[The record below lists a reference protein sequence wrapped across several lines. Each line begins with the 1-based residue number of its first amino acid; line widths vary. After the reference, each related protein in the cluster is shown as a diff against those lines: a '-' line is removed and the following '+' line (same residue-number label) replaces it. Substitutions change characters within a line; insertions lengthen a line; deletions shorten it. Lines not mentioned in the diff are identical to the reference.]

1 MYKKQI
7 VLILIALS
15 ATFIFDNVRAASTLD
30 SLEQVLARLPDSAR
44 LIKLNDLAYQN
55 PDDYSYK
62 IYAEKLLKE
71 AKQQKNNK
79 YLGNAYFLLIKYHY
93 SHDIDSMRLLLKEAE
108 PVFLNGNNLE
118 YFFRTKTWNI
128 YTYEQQE
135 NDERVFSEAKLI
147 NKLSEQLN
155 YPEGKEMVDQ
165 AIAHYYSSKKL
176 FKEAF
181 NLYEDVYKRME
192 ARNSSPIKRINIIR
206 QILNHRGDEIDV
218 NKRIYY
224 LQKLKTYIDECQENN
239 ITQLDKENPLYYI
252 KYLYH
257 RSYLFVAYDLG
268 DTALMRS
275 HLQEAEYMTQEY
287 PIKNQ
292 ATVLMR
298 LKAHYYILSKQYTK
312 AIDLY
317 NEMIKDISP
326 KRNRQYLIDLLYEQ
340 ADMYHKIGKD
350 DLAISQYK
358 KCISLNDS
366 LRRSEYL
373 DELAKMQIQH
383 QEDKKALKIKELQL
397 KVSHNTLWELGAL
410 LIISLLTCTFFGY
423 IIYSRKKRNRF
434 LRKAKERA
442 EESDRMK
449 SAFLSNINHE
459 IRTPLNA
466 IIGFSEIL
474 IDEEDEEQ
482 RRQYVNIIRENNGML
497 QQLID
502 GILSISNIESG
513 TISFKFT
520 NFSLSELMKEIRH
533 IAPTKIPGTTNIE
546 YSQGPDK
553 KIKADRSYLGQAL
566 INLLL
571 FSASRAPKG
580 NIRFG
585 YKIKDDTVSFFIQN
599 TDLEI
604 SQEEISLLLDYRLLL
619 QRWTKGVGMGVNLEL
634 AATKTLV
641 KRMGGDLELVSRS
654 GQGMVIY
661 LIIPLK
667 PHNSQQM
674 IPPSNVLSMH
684 KGIMLEF
691 HLIKLLA

>member
-71 AKQQKNNK
+71 AEQQKNNK

-326 KRNRQYLIDLLYEQ
+326 KHNRQYLIDLLYEQ

-546 YSQGPDK
+546 YSKGPDK

-654 GQGMVIY
+654 RQGMVIY

-667 PHNSQQM
+667 PHNSQQ
-674 IPPSNVLSMH
+674 
-684 KGIMLEF
+684 
-691 HLIKLLA
+691 

>member
-15 ATFIFDNVRAASTLD
+15 TTFIFDNVRAASTLD

-71 AKQQKNNK
+71 AEQQKNNK

-118 YFFRTKTWNI
+118 YFFRTKTWII

-326 KRNRQYLIDLLYEQ
+326 KHNRQYLIDLLYEQ

-654 GQGMVIY
+654 RQGKVIY

-667 PHNSQQM
+667 PHNSQQ
-674 IPPSNVLSMH
+674 
-684 KGIMLEF
+684 
-691 HLIKLLA
+691 

>member
-30 SLEQVLARLPDSAR
+30 SLEQVLARLPDRAR

-71 AKQQKNNK
+71 AEQQKNNK

-326 KRNRQYLIDLLYEQ
+326 KHNRQYLIDLLYEQ

-654 GQGMVIY
+654 RQGMVIY

-667 PHNSQQM
+667 PHNSQQ
-674 IPPSNVLSMH
+674 
-684 KGIMLEF
+684 
-691 HLIKLLA
+691 

>member
-15 ATFIFDNVRAASTLD
+15 TTFIFDNVRAASTLD

-71 AKQQKNNK
+71 AEQQKNNK

-317 NEMIKDISP
+317 NEMIKDIPP
-326 KRNRQYLIDLLYEQ
+326 KHNRQYLIDLLYEQ

-654 GQGMVIY
+654 RQGMVIY

-667 PHNSQQM
+667 PHNSQQ
-674 IPPSNVLSMH
+674 
-684 KGIMLEF
+684 
-691 HLIKLLA
+691 

>member
-15 ATFIFDNVRAASTLD
+15 TTFIFDNVRAASTLD

-55 PDDYSYK
+55 PDDYSNK

-71 AKQQKNNK
+71 AEQQKNNK

-147 NKLSEQLN
+147 NKLSEHLN

-326 KRNRQYLIDLLYEQ
+326 KHNRQYLIDLLYEQ

-423 IIYSRKKRNRF
+423 IIYSRKKRNMF
-434 LRKAKERA
+434 LR
-442 EESDRMK
+442 
-449 SAFLSNINHE
+449 
-459 IRTPLNA
+459 
-466 IIGFSEIL
+466 
-474 IDEEDEEQ
+474 
-482 RRQYVNIIRENNGML
+482 
-497 QQLID
+497 
-502 GILSISNIESG
+502 
-513 TISFKFT
+513 
-520 NFSLSELMKEIRH
+520 
-533 IAPTKIPGTTNIE
+533 
-546 YSQGPDK
+546 
-553 KIKADRSYLGQAL
+553 
-566 INLLL
+566 
-571 FSASRAPKG
+571 
-580 NIRFG
+580 
-585 YKIKDDTVSFFIQN
+585 
-599 TDLEI
+599 
-604 SQEEISLLLDYRLLL
+604 
-619 QRWTKGVGMGVNLEL
+619 
-634 AATKTLV
+634 
-641 KRMGGDLELVSRS
+641 
-654 GQGMVIY
+654 
-661 LIIPLK
+661 
-667 PHNSQQM
+667 
-674 IPPSNVLSMH
+674 
-684 KGIMLEF
+684 
-691 HLIKLLA
+691 

>member
-15 ATFIFDNVRAASTLD
+15 TTFIFDNVRAASTLD

-71 AKQQKNNK
+71 AEQQKNNK

-326 KRNRQYLIDLLYEQ
+326 KHNRQYLIDLLYEQ

-571 FSASRAPKG
+571 FSASQAPKG

-654 GQGMVIY
+654 RQGMVIY

-667 PHNSQQM
+667 PHNSQQ
-674 IPPSNVLSMH
+674 
-684 KGIMLEF
+684 
-691 HLIKLLA
+691 

>member
-71 AKQQKNNK
+71 AEQQKNNK

-326 KRNRQYLIDLLYEQ
+326 KHNRQYLIDLLYEQ

-619 QRWTKGVGMGVNLEL
+619 PRWTKGVGMGVNLEL

-654 GQGMVIY
+654 RQGMVIY

-667 PHNSQQM
+667 PHNSQQ
-674 IPPSNVLSMH
+674 
-684 KGIMLEF
+684 
-691 HLIKLLA
+691 

>member
-15 ATFIFDNVRAASTLD
+15 TTFIFDNVRAASTLD

-71 AKQQKNNK
+71 AEQQKNNK

-192 ARNSSPIKRINIIR
+192 ARNSPPIKRINIIR

-326 KRNRQYLIDLLYEQ
+326 KHNRQYLIDLLYEQ

-654 GQGMVIY
+654 RQGMVIY

-667 PHNSQQM
+667 PHNSQQ
-674 IPPSNVLSMH
+674 
-684 KGIMLEF
+684 
-691 HLIKLLA
+691 

>member
-71 AKQQKNNK
+71 AEQQKNNK

-326 KRNRQYLIDLLYEQ
+326 KHNRQYLIDLLYEQ

-397 KVSHNTLWELGAL
+397 KVPHNTLWELGAL

-654 GQGMVIY
+654 RQGMVIY

-667 PHNSQQM
+667 PHNSQQ
-674 IPPSNVLSMH
+674 
-684 KGIMLEF
+684 
-691 HLIKLLA
+691 

>member
-71 AKQQKNNK
+71 AEQQKNNK

-326 KRNRQYLIDLLYEQ
+326 KHNRQYLIDLLYEQ

-604 SQEEISLLLDYRLLL
+604 SQEEISLLLDYRILL

-654 GQGMVIY
+654 RQGMVIY

-667 PHNSQQM
+667 PHNSQQ
-674 IPPSNVLSMH
+674 
-684 KGIMLEF
+684 
-691 HLIKLLA
+691 

>member
-15 ATFIFDNVRAASTLD
+15 TTFIFDNVRAASTLD

-71 AKQQKNNK
+71 AEQQKNNK

-326 KRNRQYLIDLLYEQ
+326 KHNRQYLIDLLYEQ

-497 QQLID
+497 QLLID

-654 GQGMVIY
+654 RQGMVIY

-667 PHNSQQM
+667 PHNSQQ
-674 IPPSNVLSMH
+674 
-684 KGIMLEF
+684 
-691 HLIKLLA
+691 

>member
-15 ATFIFDNVRAASTLD
+15 TTFIFDNVRAASTLD

-71 AKQQKNNK
+71 AEQQKNNK

-326 KRNRQYLIDLLYEQ
+326 KHNRQYLIDLLYEQ

-410 LIISLLTCTFFGY
+410 LIISLLSCTFFGY

-654 GQGMVIY
+654 RQGMVIY

-667 PHNSQQM
+667 PHNSQQ
-674 IPPSNVLSMH
+674 
-684 KGIMLEF
+684 
-691 HLIKLLA
+691 

>member
-1 MYKKQI
+1 M
-7 VLILIALS
+7 
-15 ATFIFDNVRAASTLD
+15 
-30 SLEQVLARLPDSAR
+30 
-44 LIKLNDLAYQN
+44 
-55 PDDYSYK
+55 
-62 IYAEKLLKE
+62 
-71 AKQQKNNK
+71 
-79 YLGNAYFLLIKYHY
+79 
-93 SHDIDSMRLLLKEAE
+93 
-108 PVFLNGNNLE
+108 
-118 YFFRTKTWNI
+118 
-128 YTYEQQE
+128 
-135 NDERVFSEAKLI
+135 
-147 NKLSEQLN
+147 
-155 YPEGKEMVDQ
+155 
-165 AIAHYYSSKKL
+165 
-176 FKEAF
+176 
-181 NLYEDVYKRME
+181 
-192 ARNSSPIKRINIIR
+192 
-206 QILNHRGDEIDV
+206 
-218 NKRIYY
+218 
-224 LQKLKTYIDECQENN
+224 
-239 ITQLDKENPLYYI
+239 
-252 KYLYH
+252 
-257 RSYLFVAYDLG
+257 
-268 DTALMRS
+268 
-275 HLQEAEYMTQEY
+275 
-287 PIKNQ
+287 IKNI
-292 ATVLMR
+292 R
-298 LKAHYYILSKQYTK
+298 
-312 AIDLY
+312 
-317 NEMIKDISP
+317 P
-326 KRNRQYLIDLLYEQ
+326 KLNRQYLIDLLYEQ

-397 KVSHNTLWELGAL
+397 KVSHNNLWKLGTL

-585 YKIKDDTVSFFIQN
+585 YKIKDDTVSFFFKITPKKAKN
-599 TDLEI
+599 
-604 SQEEISLLLDYRLLL
+604 SRMMLL
-619 QRWTKGVGMGVNLEL
+619 
-634 AATKTLV
+634 
-641 KRMGGDLELVSRS
+641 
-654 GQGMVIY
+654 
-661 LIIPLK
+661 
-667 PHNSQQM
+667 
-674 IPPSNVLSMH
+674 
-684 KGIMLEF
+684 F
-691 HLIKLLA
+691 

>member
-1 MYKKQI
+1 M
-7 VLILIALS
+7 
-15 ATFIFDNVRAASTLD
+15 
-30 SLEQVLARLPDSAR
+30 
-44 LIKLNDLAYQN
+44 
-55 PDDYSYK
+55 
-62 IYAEKLLKE
+62 
-71 AKQQKNNK
+71 
-79 YLGNAYFLLIKYHY
+79 
-93 SHDIDSMRLLLKEAE
+93 
-108 PVFLNGNNLE
+108 
-118 YFFRTKTWNI
+118 
-128 YTYEQQE
+128 
-135 NDERVFSEAKLI
+135 
-147 NKLSEQLN
+147 
-155 YPEGKEMVDQ
+155 
-165 AIAHYYSSKKL
+165 
-176 FKEAF
+176 
-181 NLYEDVYKRME
+181 
-192 ARNSSPIKRINIIR
+192 
-206 QILNHRGDEIDV
+206 
-218 NKRIYY
+218 
-224 LQKLKTYIDECQENN
+224 
-239 ITQLDKENPLYYI
+239 
-252 KYLYH
+252 
-257 RSYLFVAYDLG
+257 
-268 DTALMRS
+268 
-275 HLQEAEYMTQEY
+275 
-287 PIKNQ
+287 
-292 ATVLMR
+292 
-298 LKAHYYILSKQYTK
+298 
-312 AIDLY
+312 
-317 NEMIKDISP
+317 
-326 KRNRQYLIDLLYEQ
+326 
-340 ADMYHKIGKD
+340 
-350 DLAISQYK
+350 
-358 KCISLNDS
+358 
-366 LRRSEYL
+366 
-373 DELAKMQIQH
+373 
-383 QEDKKALKIKELQL
+383 
-397 KVSHNTLWELGAL
+397 
-410 LIISLLTCTFFGY
+410 
-423 IIYSRKKRNRF
+423 
-434 LRKAKERA
+434 RKAKERA

-604 SQEEISLLLDYRLLL
+604 SQEEISLLLDYQLLL

-667 PHNSQQM
+667 PHNSQQ
-674 IPPSNVLSMH
+674 
-684 KGIMLEF
+684 
-691 HLIKLLA
+691 

>member
-1 MYKKQI
+1 
-7 VLILIALS
+7 
-15 ATFIFDNVRAASTLD
+15 
-30 SLEQVLARLPDSAR
+30 
-44 LIKLNDLAYQN
+44 
-55 PDDYSYK
+55 
-62 IYAEKLLKE
+62 
-71 AKQQKNNK
+71 
-79 YLGNAYFLLIKYHY
+79 
-93 SHDIDSMRLLLKEAE
+93 
-108 PVFLNGNNLE
+108 
-118 YFFRTKTWNI
+118 
-128 YTYEQQE
+128 
-135 NDERVFSEAKLI
+135 
-147 NKLSEQLN
+147 
-155 YPEGKEMVDQ
+155 
-165 AIAHYYSSKKL
+165 
-176 FKEAF
+176 
-181 NLYEDVYKRME
+181 
-192 ARNSSPIKRINIIR
+192 
-206 QILNHRGDEIDV
+206 
-218 NKRIYY
+218 
-224 LQKLKTYIDECQENN
+224 
-239 ITQLDKENPLYYI
+239 
-252 KYLYH
+252 
-257 RSYLFVAYDLG
+257 
-268 DTALMRS
+268 
-275 HLQEAEYMTQEY
+275 
-287 PIKNQ
+287 
-292 ATVLMR
+292 
-298 LKAHYYILSKQYTK
+298 
-312 AIDLY
+312 
-317 NEMIKDISP
+317 
-326 KRNRQYLIDLLYEQ
+326 
-340 ADMYHKIGKD
+340 MYHKIGKD

-397 KVSHNTLWELGAL
+397 KVAHNNLWKFGTL

-553 KIKADRSYLGQAL
+553 KIKADRSYRGQAL

-604 SQEEISLLLDYRLLL
+604 SQEEISLLL
-619 QRWTKGVGMGVNLEL
+619 
-634 AATKTLV
+634 
-641 KRMGGDLELVSRS
+641 
-654 GQGMVIY
+654 
-661 LIIPLK
+661 
-667 PHNSQQM
+667 
-674 IPPSNVLSMH
+674 
-684 KGIMLEF
+684 
-691 HLIKLLA
+691 

>member
-15 ATFIFDNVRAASTLD
+15 TTFIFDNVRAASTLD

-71 AKQQKNNK
+71 AEQQKNNK

-326 KRNRQYLIDLLYEQ
+326 KHNRQYLIDLLYEQ

-619 QRWTKGVGMGVNLEL
+619 QRWTKGLGMGVNLEL

-654 GQGMVIY
+654 RQGMVIY

-667 PHNSQQM
+667 PHNSQQ
-674 IPPSNVLSMH
+674 
-684 KGIMLEF
+684 
-691 HLIKLLA
+691 

>member
-71 AKQQKNNK
+71 AEQQKNNK

-93 SHDIDSMRLLLKEAE
+93 SHDIDNMRLLLKEAE

-326 KRNRQYLIDLLYEQ
+326 KHNRQYLIDLLYEQ

-383 QEDKKALKIKELQL
+383 QEDKKALKIKEIQL

-654 GQGMVIY
+654 RQGMVIY

-667 PHNSQQM
+667 PHNSQQ
-674 IPPSNVLSMH
+674 
-684 KGIMLEF
+684 
-691 HLIKLLA
+691 

>member
-15 ATFIFDNVRAASTLD
+15 TTFIFDNVRAASTLD

-71 AKQQKNNK
+71 AEQQKNNK

-326 KRNRQYLIDLLYEQ
+326 KHNRQYLIDLLYEQ
-340 ADMYHKIGKD
+340 ADMCHKIGKD

-654 GQGMVIY
+654 RQGMVIY

-667 PHNSQQM
+667 PHNSQQ
-674 IPPSNVLSMH
+674 
-684 KGIMLEF
+684 
-691 HLIKLLA
+691 

>member
-15 ATFIFDNVRAASTLD
+15 TTFIFDNVRAASTLD

-71 AKQQKNNK
+71 AEQQKNNK

-326 KRNRQYLIDLLYEQ
+326 KHNRQYLIDLLYEQ

-350 DLAISQYK
+350 DLAMSQYK

-654 GQGMVIY
+654 RQGMVIY

-667 PHNSQQM
+667 PHNSQQ
-674 IPPSNVLSMH
+674 
-684 KGIMLEF
+684 
-691 HLIKLLA
+691 

>member
-15 ATFIFDNVRAASTLD
+15 TTFIFDNVRAASTLD

-326 KRNRQYLIDLLYEQ
+326 KHNRQYLIDLLYEQ

-654 GQGMVIY
+654 RQGMVIY

-667 PHNSQQM
+667 PHNSQQ
-674 IPPSNVLSMH
+674 
-684 KGIMLEF
+684 
-691 HLIKLLA
+691 

>member
-93 SHDIDSMRLLLKEAE
+93 SHDTDSMRLLLKEAE

-326 KRNRQYLIDLLYEQ
+326 KHNRQYLIDLLYEQ

-667 PHNSQQM
+667 PHNSQQ
-674 IPPSNVLSMH
+674 
-684 KGIMLEF
+684 
-691 HLIKLLA
+691 

>member
-15 ATFIFDNVRAASTLD
+15 TTFIFDNVRAASTLD

-71 AKQQKNNK
+71 AEQQKNNK

-93 SHDIDSMRLLLKEAE
+93 SHDIGSMRLLLKEAE

-326 KRNRQYLIDLLYEQ
+326 KHNRQYLIDLLYEQ

-654 GQGMVIY
+654 RQGMVIY

-667 PHNSQQM
+667 PHNSQQ
-674 IPPSNVLSMH
+674 
-684 KGIMLEF
+684 
-691 HLIKLLA
+691 

>member
-71 AKQQKNNK
+71 AEQQKNNK

-326 KRNRQYLIDLLYEQ
+326 KHNRQYLIDLLYEQ

-546 YSQGPDK
+546 DSQGPDK

-654 GQGMVIY
+654 RQGMVIY

-667 PHNSQQM
+667 PHNSQQ
-674 IPPSNVLSMH
+674 
-684 KGIMLEF
+684 
-691 HLIKLLA
+691 

>member
-15 ATFIFDNVRAASTLD
+15 TTFIFDNVRAASTLD

-71 AKQQKNNK
+71 AEQQKNNK

-326 KRNRQYLIDLLYEQ
+326 KHNRQYLIDLLYEQ

-533 IAPTKIPGTTNIE
+533 IAPTKIPGTTYIE

-654 GQGMVIY
+654 RQGMVIY

-667 PHNSQQM
+667 PHNSQQ
-674 IPPSNVLSMH
+674 
-684 KGIMLEF
+684 
-691 HLIKLLA
+691 

>member
-71 AKQQKNNK
+71 AEQQKNNK

-292 ATVLMR
+292 TAKVAFVSATQIER
-298 LKAHYYILSKQYTK
+298 SKQYTK

-317 NEMIKDISP
+317 NEMIKNIRP
-326 KRNRQYLIDLLYEQ
+326 KLNRQYLIDLLYEQ

-397 KVSHNTLWELGAL
+397 KVSHNNLWKLGTL

-604 SQEEISLLLDYRLLL
+604 SQEEISLLLDYQLLL

-667 PHNSQQM
+667 PHNSQQ
-674 IPPSNVLSMH
+674 
-684 KGIMLEF
+684 
-691 HLIKLLA
+691 

>member
-71 AKQQKNNK
+71 AEQQKNNK

-326 KRNRQYLIDLLYEQ
+326 KHNRQYLIDLLYEQ

-397 KVSHNTLWELGAL
+397 KVSHNTLWGLGAL

-654 GQGMVIY
+654 RQGMVIY

-667 PHNSQQM
+667 PHNSQQ
-674 IPPSNVLSMH
+674 
-684 KGIMLEF
+684 
-691 HLIKLLA
+691 

>member
-15 ATFIFDNVRAASTLD
+15 TTFIFDNVRAASTLD

-71 AKQQKNNK
+71 AEQQKNNK

-326 KRNRQYLIDLLYEQ
+326 KHNRQYLIDLLYEQ

-546 YSQGPDK
+546 YSHGPDK

-654 GQGMVIY
+654 RQGMVIY

-667 PHNSQQM
+667 PHNSQQ
-674 IPPSNVLSMH
+674 
-684 KGIMLEF
+684 
-691 HLIKLLA
+691 

>member
-15 ATFIFDNVRAASTLD
+15 TTFIFDNVRAASTLD

-71 AKQQKNNK
+71 AEQQKNNK

-326 KRNRQYLIDLLYEQ
+326 KHNRQYLIDLLYEQ

-619 QRWTKGVGMGVNLEL
+619 QRWTKGVGMGVNL
-634 AATKTLV
+634 
-641 KRMGGDLELVSRS
+641 
-654 GQGMVIY
+654 
-661 LIIPLK
+661 
-667 PHNSQQM
+667 
-674 IPPSNVLSMH
+674 
-684 KGIMLEF
+684 
-691 HLIKLLA
+691 

>member
-15 ATFIFDNVRAASTLD
+15 TTFIFDNVRAASTLD

-71 AKQQKNNK
+71 AEQQKNNK

-326 KRNRQYLIDLLYEQ
+326 KHNRQYLIDLLYEQ

-358 KCISLNDS
+358 KCISLNDC

-654 GQGMVIY
+654 RQGMVIY

-667 PHNSQQM
+667 PHNSQQ
-674 IPPSNVLSMH
+674 
-684 KGIMLEF
+684 
-691 HLIKLLA
+691 

>member
-71 AKQQKNNK
+71 AEQQKNNK

-326 KRNRQYLIDLLYEQ
+326 KHNRQYLIDLLYEQ

-434 LRKAKERA
+434 LRTAKERA

-654 GQGMVIY
+654 RQGMVIY

-667 PHNSQQM
+667 PHNSQQ
-674 IPPSNVLSMH
+674 
-684 KGIMLEF
+684 
-691 HLIKLLA
+691 

>member
-71 AKQQKNNK
+71 AEQQKNNK

-326 KRNRQYLIDLLYEQ
+326 KHNRQYLIDLLYEQ

-619 QRWTKGVGMGVNLEL
+619 QRRTKGVGMGVNLEL

-654 GQGMVIY
+654 RQGMVIY

-667 PHNSQQM
+667 PHNSQQ
-674 IPPSNVLSMH
+674 
-684 KGIMLEF
+684 
-691 HLIKLLA
+691 

>member
-15 ATFIFDNVRAASTLD
+15 TTFIFDNVRAASTLD

-71 AKQQKNNK
+71 AEQQKNNK

-326 KRNRQYLIDLLYEQ
+326 KHNRQYLIDLLYEQ

-474 IDEEDEEQ
+474 IDEEDEVQ

-654 GQGMVIY
+654 RQGMVIY

-667 PHNSQQM
+667 PHNSQQ
-674 IPPSNVLSMH
+674 
-684 KGIMLEF
+684 
-691 HLIKLLA
+691 

>member
-71 AKQQKNNK
+71 AEQQKNNK

-326 KRNRQYLIDLLYEQ
+326 KHNRQYLIDLLYEQ

-497 QQLID
+497 QQLIG

-654 GQGMVIY
+654 RQGMVIY

-667 PHNSQQM
+667 PHNSQQ
-674 IPPSNVLSMH
+674 
-684 KGIMLEF
+684 
-691 HLIKLLA
+691 

>member
-15 ATFIFDNVRAASTLD
+15 TTFIFDNVRAASTLD

-71 AKQQKNNK
+71 AEQQKNNK

-326 KRNRQYLIDLLYEQ
+326 KHNRQYLIDLLYEQ

-634 AATKTLV
+634 ATTKTLV

-654 GQGMVIY
+654 RQGMVIY

-667 PHNSQQM
+667 PHNSQQ
-674 IPPSNVLSMH
+674 
-684 KGIMLEF
+684 
-691 HLIKLLA
+691 

>member
-15 ATFIFDNVRAASTLD
+15 TTFIFDNVRAASTLD

-71 AKQQKNNK
+71 AEQQKNNK

-206 QILNHRGDEIDV
+206 QILNHREDEIDV

-326 KRNRQYLIDLLYEQ
+326 KHNRQYLIDLLYEQ

-654 GQGMVIY
+654 RQGMVIY

-667 PHNSQQM
+667 PHNSQQ
-674 IPPSNVLSMH
+674 
-684 KGIMLEF
+684 
-691 HLIKLLA
+691 

>member
-71 AKQQKNNK
+71 AEQQKNNK

-326 KRNRQYLIDLLYEQ
+326 KHNRQYLIDLLYEQ

-571 FSASRAPKG
+571 FSAIRAPKG

-654 GQGMVIY
+654 RQGMVIY

-667 PHNSQQM
+667 PHNSQQ
-674 IPPSNVLSMH
+674 
-684 KGIMLEF
+684 
-691 HLIKLLA
+691 

>member
-71 AKQQKNNK
+71 AEQQKNNK

-292 ATVLMR
+292 TAVLMR
-298 LKAHYYILSKQYTK
+298 LKTHYYLSSKQYTK

-317 NEMIKDISP
+317 NEMIKNIRP
-326 KRNRQYLIDLLYEQ
+326 KLNRQYLIDLLYEQ

-397 KVSHNTLWELGAL
+397 KVSHNNLWKLGTL

-604 SQEEISLLLDYRLLL
+604 SQEEISLLLDYQLLL

-667 PHNSQQM
+667 PHNSQQ
-674 IPPSNVLSMH
+674 
-684 KGIMLEF
+684 
-691 HLIKLLA
+691 